1 MISVIIP
8 TYNNDDELIKTVSNV
23 CSQSYK
29 DIEIIIID
37 DGSSNKTKD
46 KILKLKNS
54 RIKYY
59 KNPTNLGVSKSR
71 IEGVRKSKG
80 EYIAFIDDDDVW
92 LDEKLS
98 KQSHIIKKK
107 NLDFVTSNFIINNM
121 IDQTKYEKKLN
132 NLEDNFQYSIIREPG
147 PFFQCCLFATPFL
160 DKHINKLDSSAEP
173 SEDWDFFISISKEN
187 PRMENL
193 EENLFQWN
201 LSKKSQ
207 SSNDYNE
214 ASAIEYIVSKH
225 KEYIIQNSNKRIMA
239 THYRKIGSMF
249 FYANE
254 YNKAKEFYNH
264 AIKCDFLSFKNILF
278 KIVYSLPKSIASKII
293 YKYTSQIK

>member
-37 DGSSNKTKD
+37 DDSSDQTKD
-46 KILKLKNS
+46 KILKLQNS

-59 KNPTNLGVSKSR
+59 KNSTNLGVSKSR
-71 IEGVRKSKG
+71 VEGVRKSKG

-92 LDEKLS
+92 LDDKLS
-98 KQSHIIKKK
+98 KQSHIIKKN

-132 NLEDNFQYSIIREPG
+132 NLEDNFQHSIIGEPG
-147 PFFQCCLFATPFL
+147 PFFQCCLFSAPFL

-187 PRMENL
+187 PRMKNI

-214 ASAIEYIVSKH
+214 ASAIEYIVNKH
-225 KEYIIQNSNKRIMA
+225 KEYIIQHSNKKIMA

-249 FYANE
+249 FYANK
-254 YNKAKEFYNH
+254 YNKAKEYYNH
-264 AIKCDFLSFKNILF
+264 AIQCDFLSFKNILF

>member
-8 TYNNDDELIKTVSNV
+8 TYNNDDQLIKTISNV

-37 DGSSNKTKD
+37 DDSTDQTKD

-54 RIKYY
+54 KIKYY
-59 KNPTNLGVSKSR
+59 KNTTNLGVSRSR
-71 IEGVRKSKG
+71 IEGVKHSNGK
-80 EYIAFIDDDDVW
+80 YIAFIDDDDVW

-121 IDQTKYEKKLN
+121 IDQTVYEKKLN
-132 NLEDNFQYSIIREPG
+132 NLGDNFKYSIVREPG
-147 PFFQCCLFATPFL
+147 PFFQCCLFSAPFL
-160 DKHINKLDSSAEP
+160 NKHINKLDFNAEP
-173 SEDWDFFISISKEN
+173 SEDWDFFLSISKEN
-187 PRMENL
+187 PKMENL

-207 SSNDYNE
+207 SSNYQNE
-214 ASAIEYIVSKH
+214 ASAIEYIVNKH
-225 KEYIIQNSNKRIMA
+225 KEYIIRNSNRTTMA

-249 FYANE
+249 FYANQ
-254 YNKAKEFYNH
+254 YNKAKQYYNN

-278 KIVYSLPKSIASKII
+278 KIIYSLPKSMASKII
-293 YKYTSQIK
+293 NKYTYQIK